1 MSQGVFLSVLA
12 SMLFGALYYYSSLLN
27 PLSGEQ
33 IFGWRMLLTF
43 PAMTAFL
50 WLSKDWAL
58 VSDVWRRLRTQRQ
71 LLIALP
77 LSSCL
82 LAVQLW
88 LFMWAPLHGK
98 ALDVSLGYFMLPLS
112 MVLIGRF
119 LYGER
124 LSPLQ
129 TIAVGLAC
137 LGIAHE
143 LWRVN
148 SFSWASLLVC
158 LGYPYYFVLRKKI
171 QTDHLGGLWFDMLLM
186 QPVAIVFA
194 IDLDAQFVQIYADNP
209 KLYAL
214 VPLLG
219 AISASALIAYIAS
232 SKLLPFGLFGLLGY
246 VEPVLLVFV
255 ALALGE
261 AIAPSQWMTYLPV
274 WAAVLCL
281 VADGWRITRAR
292 SGS

>member
-1 MSQGVFLSVLA
+1 MSKGVFLSVLA
-12 SMLFGALYYYSSLLN
+12 SILFGALYYYASLLK

-50 WLSKDWAL
+50 WLSKDWGL
-58 VSDVWRRLRTQRQ
+58 VSKLWGRLRARP
-71 LLIALP
+71 LLLLALP
-77 LSSCL
+77 VSSFL
-82 LAVQLW
+82 LAIQLW

-112 MVLIGRF
+112 MVLLGRV

-129 TIAVGLAC
+129 TTAVALAC
-137 LGIAHE
+137 VGVAHE
-143 LWRVN
+143 LWRVS
-148 SFSWASLLVC
+148 SFSWASMLVC

-186 QPVAIVFA
+186 LPVALFFA
-194 IDLDAQFVQIYADNP
+194 IDLNAEFVQTYADHP
-209 KLYAL
+209 SLYAL

-219 AISASALIAYIAS
+219 VISASALIAYIAS
-232 SKLLPFGLFGLLGY
+232 SKLLPFGVFGLLGY

-255 ALALGE
+255 AIALGE
-261 AIAPSQWMTYLPV
+261 SIAAEQWMTYMPV

-281 VADGWRITRAR
+281 VIDGLRMTRAR

>member
-12 SMLFGALYYYSSLLN
+12 SLLFGALYYYASLLY

-33 IFGWRMLLTF
+33 IFGWRLLLTF

-50 WLSKDWAL
+50 WVSKDWSLVGHVFKRVRQQPMLLLAL
-58 VSDVWRRLRTQRQ
+58 L
-71 LLIALP
+71 
-77 LSSCL
+77 LSSLL
-82 LAVQLW
+82 LAIQLW

-124 LSPLQ
+124 LSRLQ

-137 LGIAHE
+137 LGVAHE

-171 QTDHLGGLWFDMLLM
+171 HTDHLGGLWFDMLLM
-186 QPVAIVFA
+186 LPVAMIFA
-194 IDLDAQFVQIYADNP
+194 IDLEAQFVNTYADHP

-219 AISASALIAYIAS
+219 VISASALIAYIVS

-261 AIAPSQWMTYLPV
+261 AIAADQWMTYVPV

-281 VADGWRITRAR
+281 VADGLRITRAK